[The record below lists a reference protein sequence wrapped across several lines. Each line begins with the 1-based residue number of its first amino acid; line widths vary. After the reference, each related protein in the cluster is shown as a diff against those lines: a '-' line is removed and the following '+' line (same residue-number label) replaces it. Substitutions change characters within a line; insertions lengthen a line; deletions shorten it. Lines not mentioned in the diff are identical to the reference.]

1 MSQRVLE
8 PGEIQNGAA
17 PQATAV
23 VLPDAATVFSTRAQ
37 RLRQL
42 ASGHALADYLQ
53 FIAHIA
59 DAQQHALA
67 ALTVVSL
74 PDAATLDLARTH
86 RMPPL
91 NALSGT
97 RDAGWRHALSAVLKV
112 AAQNIA
118 GVAREHVLRVADE
131 TASTLEAQADRIL
144 RGVTAGLDFAGAP
157 LIAAGLQV
165 YWVAQVTKLGASA
178 LAPLDVP
185 TVCPACGMRPVAS
198 VVRAGA
204 GSGQRY
210 LHCALCSTEWHM
222 VRIKCTDCESTT
234 GIQYYAIEGEGPV
247 VKAEV
252 CSDCGGYLK
261 VMSTEQGPF
270 VEPTADDLASMSL
283 DLLMADAGRL
293 RTGPNLMLFSA
304 DES

>member
-1 MSQRVLE
+1 MNQRVLE
-8 PGEIQNGAA
+8 PGQIQSGAA
-17 PQATAV
+17 PQATAI
-23 VLPDAATVFSTRAQ
+23 VLPDAATVFAARAQ

-42 ASGHALADYLQ
+42 AGGHALADYLQ
-53 FIAHIA
+53 FVASIA
-59 DAQQHALA
+59 DAQQQALA
-67 ALTVVSL
+67 GLTGIPL
-74 PDAATLDLARTH
+74 PDAATLELAQTH

-97 RDAGWRHALSAVLKV
+97 RDAAWRKVLSEVLKG
-112 AAQNIA
+112 AAQNTA
-118 GVAREHVLRVADE
+118 GVAREHVLRVAAE
-131 TASTLEAQADRIL
+131 PEAALEAQADRIL

-165 YWVAQVTKLGASA
+165 YWVAQVAALGVAA
-178 LAPLDVP
+178 LVPLDVP
-185 TVCPACGMRPVAS
+185 TVCPACGMRPVTS
-198 VVRAGA
+198 IVRTGA

-234 GIQYYAIEGEGPV
+234 GIQYYAIEGEGSA
-247 VKAEV
+247 VKAEA

-261 VMSTEQGPF
+261 VMSMEQEPF
-270 VEPTADDLASMSL
+270 AEPTADDLASMPL
-283 DLLMADAGRL
+283 DLLMADAGRM
-293 RTGPNLMLFSA
+293 RTGPNLMLFST